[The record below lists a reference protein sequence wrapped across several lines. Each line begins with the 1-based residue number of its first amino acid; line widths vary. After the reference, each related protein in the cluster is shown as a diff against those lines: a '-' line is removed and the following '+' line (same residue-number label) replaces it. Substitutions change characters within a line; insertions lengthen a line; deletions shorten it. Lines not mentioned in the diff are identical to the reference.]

1 MRAFFQIIK
10 LELLSALRS
19 KTMLIF
25 AVAVSLWMTLGR
37 NILKGTESNMYQLS
51 VRYLLGIAFSV
62 VLVSLGSAAAG
73 ALSSDRAAKRL
84 QLTMIRPV
92 PHFVIAMAR
101 SLAITLY
108 GSLIIAF
115 SLLMLWA
122 FEGRGRMCDRVFSP
136 VFEDARRVAEEGY
149 DRLYETN
156 AKFREWADQNDRE
169 FCLKYLEDDILNEY
183 VTVDPGKSMSW
194 EIRDVPDD
202 AEDFGVRVRF
212 IDFFGRPG
220 SVAGKFTFRGFSGS
234 VDNPVRSQFY
244 VPLNVRSSGSSGG
257 SALEFHNNTD
267 IPLSLQPRKDLHLL
281 ARSDSFAWNA
291 FRAWLVMTAVLL
303 IVVSAGVFFGACLGR
318 GVAVFSVISLLIVMV
333 VGPATVEDYPDP
345 MSLNTVSRLGLKAS
359 EFSAWVTSPVGR
371 FSPVSTLEAE
381 ERVEWSEIGDAA
393 MAGVF
398 YLVLFSFLSGL
409 TMSRK
414 QDD

>member
-10 LELLSALRS
+10 LELLAALRS

-37 NILKGTESNMYQLS
+37 NILNAGESNMYQLS
-51 VRYLLGIAFSV
+51 VRYLLGVVFSV

-84 QLTMIRPV
+84 QLSMIRPV
-92 PHFVIAMAR
+92 PHFIIAMAR
-101 SLAITLY
+101 SVAITMY

-115 SLLMLWA
+115 SLVLLWA

-136 VFEDARRVAEEGY
+136 VFEDARQVAQRGY
-149 DRLYETN
+149 DSLYETN
-156 AKFREWADQNDRE
+156 ARFKEWADKNGRE

-183 VTVDPGKSMSW
+183 ATVEPGKSMSW
-194 EIRDVPDD
+194 EIENVPDD
-202 AEDFGVRVRF
+202 AKDFGVRVRF

-220 SVAGKFTFRGFSGS
+220 SVAGGFSFRGFSGS
-234 VDNPVRSQFY
+234 VENPVRSLFY
-244 VPLNVRSSGSSGG
+244 VPLNARSSGNSNAST
-257 SALEFHNNTD
+257 LEFRNNTD
-267 IPLSLQPRKDLHLL
+267 IPLSLQPRKELHLL

-291 FRAWLVMTAVLL
+291 FRAWIVMTAVFL
-303 IVVSAGVFFGACLGR
+303 IVVSAGMFFGACLGR
-318 GVAVFSVISLLIVMV
+318 GVAVFSVVSLLVVMV
-333 VGPATVEDYPDP
+333 VGPATVEDSPDP
-345 MSLNTVSRLGLKAS
+345 MTLNTVSRLGLKAS
-359 EFSAWVTSPVGR
+359 EFSAWVTSPVSR
-371 FSPVSTLEAE
+371 FSPVLLLESE
-381 ERVEWSEIGDAA
+381 ERVGWDEIGDAA

-398 YLVLFSFLSGL
+398 YLVLFSLLSGF

-414 QDD
+414 HGD